1 MARSYAR
8 IMTAIWKNAEFR
20 ALRAGAQRVYV
31 LLVTQDNI
39 SAAGTLPLT
48 VRRWAEMAADTSI
61 QDINRELSELAARR
75 FIAVDYA
82 TEEVLVRSF
91 VRWDGGYG
99 NSKRRNTIIDAAEV
113 TASVTLRQMLA
124 SEFDRLG
131 LPMGKLA
138 NTAPDSASDSASDA
152 AHHAEVDRD
161 PIEAVN
167 GASSQVDSASGAA
180 PDAAPRFERVVVT
193 EVGRTGTATHNP
205 QPIPPSADAG
215 TQQLVGAWIDACRKR
230 PPTRLIGH
238 MSRQIKSLLDD
249 GISSTDVWSG
259 IELWM
264 TKDVSPAVLPSV
276 VNSVMNQRAR
286 ASPNGISPTDAN
298 IAAFASR
305 HMSSPN
311 LLALPG
317 GAS

>member
-20 ALRAGAQRVYV
+20 KLHAGAQRVYV

-61 QDINRELSELAARR
+61 PDINRDLAELAAGR
-75 FIAVDYA
+75 FIAVDHA

-99 NSKRRNTIIDAAEV
+99 NSKRKHSIRDAAEAV
-113 TASVTLRQMLA
+113 ASIPLRSMLA
-124 SEFDRLG
+124 AEFERLG
-131 LPMGKLA
+131 LPFGSLV
-138 NTAPDSASDSASDA
+138 TAPDAPPDTEPDALSDQDGDHLSDLSGS
-152 AHHAEVDRD
+152 
-161 PIEAVN
+161 PP
-167 GASSQVDSASGAA
+167 SSQVDSASGAA
-180 PDAAPRFERVVVT
+180 PGGAPRFDRVVVT
-193 EVGRTGTATHNP
+193 QVGSTGTSTHNP
-205 QPIPPSADAG
+205 QPIPPSAGATG
-215 TQQLVGAWIDACRKR
+215 AQQLVAEWIDLCRRR
-230 PPTRLIGH
+230 PPTRVIGH
-238 MSRQIKSLLDD
+238 MSKQIKALLED
-249 GISSTDVWSG
+249 GIDPDDIRSG

-276 VNSVMNQRAR
+276 VNSVMNQQSR
-286 ASPNGISPTDAN
+286 ASPNGVSPTDAA
-298 IAAFASR
+298 ITAFAAR
-305 HMSSPN
+305 HMPSSN